1 MRQEQVPRERPGV
14 VKKQSQYFFCF
25 LGNESKMKK
34 KRGCPERKANNIL
47 RERKEKKRETR
58 DPPLRCLVV
67 LEFKVKTVTKY

>member
-1 MRQEQVPRERPGV
+1 
-14 VKKQSQYFFCF
+14 